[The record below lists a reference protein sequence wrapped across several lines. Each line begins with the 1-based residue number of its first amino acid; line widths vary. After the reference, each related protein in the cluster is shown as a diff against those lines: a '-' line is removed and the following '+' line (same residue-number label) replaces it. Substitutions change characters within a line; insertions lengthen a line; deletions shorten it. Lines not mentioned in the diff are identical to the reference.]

1 MLNWKLVVLAA
12 SIAILAGFSAPAPV
26 DTRMPISTLSK
37 SLAPGMTEAQV
48 RAMREPD
55 SISMMTSKVYHYGL
69 NLQVRFQEVTPGVW
83 LVNSW
88 H

>member
-1 MLNWKLVVLAA
+1 MFNRKLVVWAA
-12 SIAILAGFSAPAPV
+12 SIAILAGCSAPAPG

-55 SISMMTSKVYHYGL
+55 SISMIGSKIYIYGRDL
-69 NLQVRFQEVTPGVW
+69 RVRFQEVTPGVW
-83 LVNSW
+83 LVNGWS
-88 H
+88 